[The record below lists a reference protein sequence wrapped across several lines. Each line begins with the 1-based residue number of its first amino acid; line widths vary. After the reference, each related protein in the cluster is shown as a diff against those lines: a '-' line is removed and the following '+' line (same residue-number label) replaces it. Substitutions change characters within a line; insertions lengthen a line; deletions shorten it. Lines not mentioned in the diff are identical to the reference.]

1 MKYKSHPHMIK
12 VNVVQLSLL
21 LLSFLVTACGG
32 SSDNKASTPPTN
44 TQTSFNLP
52 TAITYTDN
60 AIVITEGVLL
70 TTQSPNLSGSNID
83 PASTFDFSASSNMP
97 TSITI
102 NSSSGVI
109 TIGQQTA
116 SGSYD
121 IGVAIASSAGTANF
135 DNVLNITVNAAPPST
150 EFQLPTSLTY
160 SNNSLFVEQGLSL
173 TSQTPI
179 LGGNN
184 IDPDSTF
191 AFDAGLDLPE
201 GFSIDLHNGVVSVKE
216 QVPKGRYVISVSVNS
231 TLGMVNFPNVLEVD
245 VDNVKVVVSYI
256 ANEGVLLE
264 DKITGNKVIVD
275 GIFQRVYTQFDAPN
289 SGLLQKLEAGD
300 APYDNTT
307 VIIATHEHEDHFS
320 AESVGKHLNKNEN
333 TQLLIS
339 SAIRNRMQSEFSEFD
354 AVATQV
360 LAVDAAQNE
369 LKTVNIAAMPIKN
382 IGLSHVGNYGNIV
395 SMGYIIE
402 MSGKNIMHIGDASLT
417 NNNFAN
423 LDLGGLEIDVLIVP
437 YFDVLSTQG
446 SNIINNII
454 RPKHLIISHLQL
466 GMNTTAITNAYQ
478 NEMIFSS
485 ENDVI
490 KVF

>member
-1 MKYKSHPHMIK
+1 MKYKAHPYMIK
-12 VNVVQLSLL
+12 THRVQLALL

-32 SSDNKASTPPTN
+32 GSGNKTSATPTN
-44 TQTSFNLP
+44 TPTTFNLP

-70 TTQSPNLSGSNID
+70 STQSPNLNGSNID
-83 PASTFDFSASSNMP
+83 PASTFEFSVSSTMP

-109 TIGQQTA
+109 TIGQQTVP
-116 SGSYD
+116 GSYD
-121 IGVAIASSAGTANF
+121 IGVSVVSSAGTANF
-135 DNVLNITVNAAPPST
+135 DNVLNITVNTASSST
-150 EFQLPTSLTY
+150 EFQQPTSLIY
-160 SNNSLFVEQGLSL
+160 SNNSLFVEQGVSL
-173 TSQTPI
+173 TSQAPT

-191 AFDAGLDLPE
+191 TFDAGLDLPE